1 MTLMTVEELRQVLLA
16 RLAKAR
22 DLLLAKYGSDPRAR
36 EEVEGLVK
44 VFEEKIRNLTKER
57 DVTDILL
64 LIMCVMNRY
73 PEFTEL
79 FPDEESL
86 DEATRMLND

>member
-1 MTLMTVEELRQVLLA
+1 MMTAEELRQILLA

-22 DLLLAKYGSDPRAR
+22 DLLLTKYGSDPWAR

-44 VFEEKIRNLTKER
+44 VFEEKIRTLARAR

-64 LIMCVMNRY
+64 LIMCLMNKY

-79 FPDEESL
+79 FPDEDSL
-86 DEATRMLND
+86 DDASRLLND

>member
-1 MTLMTVEELRQVLLA
+1 MTAEELRQVLLA
-16 RLAKAR
+16 RLALAR
-22 DLLLAKYGSDPRAR
+22 DLLLSKYGGDPRAR

-44 VFEEKIRNLTKER
+44 VFEERIRSLSRAR

-64 LIMCVMNRY
+64 LIMCLMNKY

-79 FPDEESL
+79 FPDEDSL
-86 DEATRMLND
+86 DEATRLLND